1 MFCSKQNGVAMSP
14 KKLHQP
20 SKAFVARFAL
30 TCMFTH
36 WQQPINETD
45 PRRNTRIMPRT
56 TVTFRAVS
64 IDRTPQ
70 VGHLTANF
78 GFGPES
84 DARCP
89 RTYTPTIIPIRTSK
103 PIDKS

>member
-1 MFCSKQNGVAMSP
+1 MFCSKQKGVAMTP

-36 WQQPINETD
+36 WQQPIRDTD
-45 PRRNTRIMPRT
+45 PHRKTRIIPRT

-78 GFGPES
+78 GVGPDP

-89 RTYTPTIIPIRTSK
+89 RAYAPTIIPKSTSK
-103 PIDKS
+103 AIAEP